1 MIAEWVRQELGGADL
16 GDRRWNRRL
25 QVTVSALS
33 ARPEASVP
41 QACERWAVTKGTY
54 RLWSAKQIE
63 PEALLAP
70 HIQQTALRCQTEGR
84 VLVVQDTTTLN
95 FSGHPATTGLGP
107 SANGTGQGLLVHSAL
122 AVSLAGVP
130 LGLLY
135 QTTWTRSPTPPAHRR
150 ARTTRQK
157 ESQRW
162 LTAWQATQAALP
174 ATVQTITVADR
185 EADVY
190 DLFAQ
195 PRSAGQDLLVRASQ
209 DRRVAEA
216 EQHVWA
222 TVRAQP
228 VQGRCQVAVPRHDD
242 QPSRTAELTL
252 RWTTVHWQA
261 PHRRAQRGQP
271 RALAVQVLLAE
282 EETPPAQG
290 ERLCWLLV
298 TTLPLTSLA
307 DAQQLLQWY
316 TFRWRIE
323 RFHFVLKSGCQIER
337 LQLAS
342 RAHLDRALRTLDVM
356 AWHLVWLTYVARQQ
370 PAAPCTLALPD
381 DAWQVLYYHFTPHA
395 AQPAQPPQPPS
406 LQQAVRWIA
415 QLGGFLARTHDG
427 EPGVKTLWRGLRR
440 LDDMVSAWR
449 LAHNHPTN
457 NLTPPY
463 G

>member
-1 MIAEWVRQELGGADL
+1 MVAKWVEQELGGADL

-25 QVTVSALS
+25 RVTVSALS

-54 RLWSAKQIE
+54 RLWAAKQIE
-63 PEALLAP
+63 PDALLAP
-70 HIQQTALRCQTEGR
+70 HIQQTAQRCQTEGR

-95 FSGHPATTGLGP
+95 FSNHVATTGLGP
-107 SANGTGQGLLVHSAL
+107 AANGTGQGLFVHTAL
-122 AVSLAGVP
+122 AVSLTGVP
-130 LGLLY
+130 LGVLY
-135 QTTWTRSPTPPAHRR
+135 QTSWTRSKTAPAHRR
-150 ARTTRQK
+150 SRPTQQK

-162 LTAWQATQAALP
+162 LTAWQASQAALP
-174 ATVQTITVADR
+174 ADVASITVADR
-185 EADVY
+185 EADLY

-195 PRSAGQDLLVRASQ
+195 PRQPGQDLLVRASQ

-216 EQHVWA
+216 EQYVWA
-222 TVRAQP
+222 VIRAQP
-228 VQGRCQVAVPRHDD
+228 VQGVCQVAVPRHDD

-261 PHRRAQRGQP
+261 PHRRPPRGQP
-271 RALAVQVLLAE
+271 AALAVQVLLAE
-282 EETPPAQG
+282 EASPPAGG

-307 DAQQLLQWY
+307 EAQQLLQWY

-337 LQLAS
+337 LQLAT
-342 RAHLDRALRTLDVM
+342 RAHLERALRTLDVI
-356 AWHLVWLTYVARQQ
+356 AWHLVWLTYLARQQ
-370 PAAPCTLALPD
+370 SAAPCTLAVSQE
-381 DAWQVLYYHFTPHA
+381 AWQVLYYHFTPHA
-395 AQPAQPPQPPS
+395 AEPTQPPS

-415 QLGGFLARTHDG
+415 QLGGFLGRKHDG

-440 LDDMVSAWR
+440 LDDMLAAWR
-449 LAHNHPTN
+449 LAQNHPAP
-457 NLTPPY
+457 NLTSPY